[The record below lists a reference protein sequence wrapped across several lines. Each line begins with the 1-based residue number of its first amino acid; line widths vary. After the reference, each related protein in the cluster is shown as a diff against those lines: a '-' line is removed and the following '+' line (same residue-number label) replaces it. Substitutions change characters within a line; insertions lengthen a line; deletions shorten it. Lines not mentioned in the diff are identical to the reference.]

1 MTVSP
6 PAPPDASALASEVRQ
21 LARHAHRLL
30 NDPASDPQQ
39 LAELSRRVARLRR
52 QVNGRSAHP
61 VAGWLDRLE
70 KRLPSLSALPV

>member
-1 MTVSP
+1 MTASP

-30 NDPASDPQQ
+30 NDPATEPQQ
-39 LAELSRRVARLRR
+39 LDELSGRVARLRR
-52 QVNGRSAHP
+52 QVHGRSALP

-70 KRLPSLSALPV
+70 QKLPSRSARG